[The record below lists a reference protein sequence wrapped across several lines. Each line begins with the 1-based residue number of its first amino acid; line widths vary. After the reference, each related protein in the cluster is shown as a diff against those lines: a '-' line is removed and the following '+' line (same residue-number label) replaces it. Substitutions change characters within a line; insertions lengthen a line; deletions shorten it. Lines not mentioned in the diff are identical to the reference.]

1 MKADCC
7 LLIVDD
13 NAATRY
19 ALRRRLERHGYR
31 ILEAGTGTEGL
42 ALIAGQT
49 FDALILDV
57 NLPDMS
63 GFDIVRQL
71 RAEPRT
77 ALLPVIHV
85 SAASIQTGDIITGL
99 DNGAD
104 AYLIHPVDPDVLLAT
119 LRTLLRVRDT
129 EHALRESEAR
139 FREIFVNIAAPI
151 AVMDTTLKVVE
162 CNQAF
167 SELIQDSRTSEQLL
181 ECFAPDQVQVL
192 DELRVRLAIGE
203 RWRGTL
209 NMLVDGQVRETEWQI
224 SPYRTP
230 GHSLVFVEDVT
241 EHRQRERS
249 HRQQL
254 DSAND
259 QLAREV
265 AERARTE
272 AQLLQAQ
279 KMDALGKLTGGIAH
293 DFNNL
298 LTGIITGLE
307 LIKKRVSEGRTDA
320 VQRYTDAA
328 LGSATSAAAL
338 THRLLAF
345 ARQQPL
351 DTRPTDVNEHILSLE
366 DLLRRTI
373 GEHIQLT
380 LDLTS
385 KAAIALVDPI
395 QLESAMLNLVI
406 NARDA
411 LPGGGHIRVSTF
423 AAHSH
428 GDTKLADGNYVVLSV
443 KDDGVGIEHGVI
455 GKVFDPFFTTKPL
468 GQGTGLGLS
477 TIYGFARQSGGDA
490 RIRSV
495 VGHGTEVSLL
505 LPVGTKADVHDSLPL
520 QPTRPGNGE
529 HILVVEDMLAVRL
542 FVTEVLVDNGY
553 RCTQADDV
561 QHAVALLQSDPS
573 IDLLLTDVGLPHM
586 SGRDLADVAR
596 RHRAELPVLFMTGYA
611 ESAVSRQDFLG
622 ERMDMVIKPFQISD
636 LVHKVRRMIDTP
648 L

>member
-42 ALIAGQT
+42 ALIEGQT

-151 AVMDTTLKVVE
+151 AVIGATLEVVE

-167 SELIQDSRTSEQLL
+167 TELIQDNRNGEQLQD
-181 ECFAPDQVQVL
+181 CFAPEQDHVL
-192 DELRVRLAIGE
+192 AELRLRLAIGE

-209 NMLVDGQVRETEWQI
+209 NMLVDGQLRETEWQI

-328 LGSATSAAAL
+328 LGSATSAASL

-366 DLLRRTI
+366 DLLHRTI

-380 LDLTS
+380 LELTS
-385 KAAIALVDPI
+385 KTAIALVDPI
-395 QLESAMLNLVI
+395 QLENAVLNLVI

-411 LPGGGHIRVSTF
+411 LPNGGHIRVSTF

-428 GDTKLADGNYVVLSV
+428 GDPKLADGNYVVLSV
-443 KDDGVGIEHGVI
+443 QDDGVGIEHGVI

-477 TIYGFARQSGGDA
+477 TIYGFARQSGGDT

-505 LPVGTKADVHDSLPL
+505 LPAGNLTDTHDSLPL
-520 QPTRPGNGE
+520 QPARPGNGE

-542 FVTEVLVDNGY
+542 FVTEVLIDNGY
-553 RCTQADDV
+553 RCTLAADV
-561 QHAVALLQSDPS
+561 QHAVALLQNDPS

-586 SGRDLADVAR
+586 NGRDLADVAR
-596 RHRAELPVLFMTGYA
+596 RYRAELPVLFMTGYA
-611 ESAVSRQDFLG
+611 ESATSRQDFLG

-636 LVHKVRRMIDTP
+636 LVHKVQRMIDTP